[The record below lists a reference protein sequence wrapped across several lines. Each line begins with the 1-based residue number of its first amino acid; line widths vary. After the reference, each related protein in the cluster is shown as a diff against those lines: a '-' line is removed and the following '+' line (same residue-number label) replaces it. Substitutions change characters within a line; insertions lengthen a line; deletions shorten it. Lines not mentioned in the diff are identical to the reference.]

1 VLLILKLVNNEKTNP
16 HRIVIKFEY
25 EKKQKKQVFFFF
37 HDRKTRFHR
46 HGRLFGDLDVR
57 LVIGSRVEN
66 KQPHSVPCLFC
77 LVFQILYVNK

>member
-1 VLLILKLVNNEKTNP
+1 MKKLILIALLSDSNMKRNKKTSS
-16 HRIVIKFEY
+16 
-25 EKKQKKQVFFFF
+25 FFFQ
-37 HDRKTRFHR
+37 DRKTRIHR

>member
-1 VLLILKLVNNEKTNP
+1 MLLILKLVNNEKTNP

-37 HDRKTRFHR
+37 MSEKQDS
-46 HGRLFGDLDVR
+46 VR

-66 KQPHSVPCLFC
+66 KQPHSVPCLCC